1 MANKKIRFWDT
12 EAQEPVDVRARD
24 NGDGTYAL
32 ETVTGAAPSS
42 GCIRAAVSAATAG
55 NNTLVAAASGKRTKV
70 LGLLLVAAGAVNVRL
85 DDGPGGTPLTGL
97 ISLAAEGN
105 GFVLPMALPG
115 SHWLETSVNT
125 ALVLNLSAAVQVSG
139 CIVYYQEA

>member
-1 MANKKIRFWDT
+1 MANKRIRFWDIGS
-12 EAQEPVDVRARD
+12 QEPVDIRVRD

-32 ETVTGAAPSS
+32 ETVTGAVPTA
-42 GCIRAAVSAATAG
+42 GCVRAAVSVNSAG

-70 LGLLLVAAGAVNVRL
+70 LGLLLVASGAVNVRL
-85 DDGPGGTPLTGL
+85 DNGPGGAPLTGT

-105 GFVLPMALPG
+105 GFVLPVTLPG
-115 SHWLETSVNT
+115 SHWLETSINT